1 MTPEDRRV
9 SVLSPEPGPH
19 SDRRSARCLG
29 DFRDAGAYVLLSD
42 PGLGKTMAFRRESRR
57 VADSRFFTVRDFLAQ
72 PPGRGAPP
80 APTLFLDGLDEV
92 RPAAGDPRR
101 PFDRLRER
109 LAGFGRPRFRISCC
123 TAEWPGGDDRDLLR
137 TLSPDGEV
145 AVLRLEPLGDG
156 EVSAFLRDRP
166 DLAEIGGP
174 ARFVAMAKAR
184 GIGALL
190 ANPLT
195 LALLATAVAAGDGW
209 PVSRRDLFERAALR
223 LAREA
228 IRAVPPPRGPAPA
241 SSEAA
246 TERAVERFL
255 ESAGAL
261 PAVRLLSGSD
271 PDSPGAAPAPP
282 AFRPHETPP
291 TRRRGTSGFAA
302 DPLADRRTAAE
313 AERPTVPATGPPA
326 DYLAARYLAR
336 LAEADLPPGRLLA
349 LLAGDALPPTPLR
362 PLVGWLAVLSP
373 PLRRRLFALD
383 PEAVAAYG
391 DPAEFAPEEQRAL
404 LDALARRSRS
414 LGPVPP
420 PDASRRFPPWSGLAE
435 TVTALLRADLG
446 APSAEAAVQF
456 AVSVLPPGRSSRA
469 LLRESFRLSRDRS
482 VSGARRSLAAR
493 AFVAAAG
500 PGESEQL
507 LTLLDEARRHEF
519 HGPDERLADRLLS
532 RLYPDCLPPSKIWD
546 YLPHSL
552 PHSLPDADIGTSGLD
567 DRLAFWREGLERASS
582 DPQVA
587 ELLDDLSPRMPA
599 LEPDLDRAG
608 LSALPLRLL
617 ARGLRAFGDELSP
630 ARLYDWLRVGAVGN
644 TVRGSAGLPPEV
656 EVRGWLAERPPLVRR
671 VLDDAL
677 RRFAAEPSFA
687 SRFYDLRRLFYDALP
702 PGFGRYCLDRA
713 LTCADT
719 APEAARVLLAEA
731 VETLCRGIGAER
743 LSVDI
748 LFRETARHPL
758 LAEALGALLRFDLP
772 EPYYRTNLHGGGDTL
787 DFDGPLHRWNAEARS
802 ELARLGAIR
811 SLPLVRAA
819 AGACFG
825 RFPGVTGAQPGDR
838 LRRLCGHDPSLLRA
852 ARRALSEALDR
863 AEVLSVADL
872 LCRGERTEKPEPASA
887 DLLALPCLAAAE
899 EAATASPTGI
909 PPWSDD
915 RLRRAIAFHLVESRT
930 RRTEPTWFA
939 RLVSE
944 RPALVAEIL
953 IVQGRVELAAGGAV
967 ETLSVL
973 DRGKASAGLAER
985 VTLPLLRSFPTRAG
999 TEQLPALDSL
1009 LRAALRHADRPRL
1022 AAVIARKARS
1032 RTLTAAARARWLAAG
1047 FAVSPARYRRALE
1060 EFLAAEPE
1068 RAPIVATLWCPGGA
1082 DFGNGPL
1089 ADADAGTLAFAIRT
1103 LGAAVEPEA
1112 WPRTRIVSVASHEW
1126 AERAVSGLVRRLA
1139 AHPDRGATEELEA
1152 LAAVPALLGWRDE
1165 LRAASRRRALVFRDL
1180 GFRFPT
1186 PKAVRAALAD
1196 GMPAN
1201 AADLRELVAARL
1213 RDLGNDLRRESDGP
1227 WRLFWN
1233 DRYALRPTEPRA
1245 VEGCRDALLQRLGDR
1260 LPAGVS
1266 ARPVPEGAGFVVVCG
1281 DRAVPVEVRRN
1292 DDPRLWHPIG
1302 HGSIEPPAPAR
1313 PEVVAV
1319 LWLRPDRTPVPPE
1332 GRPPAGAEETEER
1345 LRAALP
1351 SEAARRTAICVL
1363 DARPPEITEAQ
1374 QVAEP
1379 DASWARQWPGSSL
1392 PPSRW

>member
-9 SVLSPEPGPH
+9 SVLSPEPGPR
-19 SDRRSARCLG
+19 SDRRSAQCLG
-29 DFRDAGAYVLLSD
+29 DFRDAGAYVLLGD
-42 PGLGKTMAFRRESRR
+42 PGMGKTTAFRRESRR
-57 VADSRFFTVRDFLAQ
+57 TADSRFLTVRDFLAQ

-92 RPAAGDPRR
+92 RPAGPDPRR

-109 LAGFGRPRFRISCC
+109 LADLGRPRFRISCC
-123 TAEWPGGDDRDLLR
+123 TPEWPGGDDRDLLS

-156 EVSAFLRDRP
+156 EIAAFLRDRP
-166 DLAEIGGP
+166 DLAEIGDP
-174 ARFVAMAKAR
+174 ARFVETAKAR

-190 ANPLT
+190 ENPLT

-223 LAREA
+223 LARET
-228 IRAVPPPRGPAPA
+228 IRARPPPRGPAPT
-241 SSEAA
+241 SSEVA

-271 PDSPGAAPAPP
+271 PHSPGAAPAPP
-282 AFRPHETPP
+282 AFRPDETPP
-291 TRRRGTSGFAA
+291 TRRRDTTGFAA

-313 AERPTVPATGPPA
+313 AGRPTVPATGLPA

-336 LAEADLPPGRLLA
+336 LAAAGRPPGRLLA
-349 LLAGDALPPTPLR
+349 LLAGDAIPPTPLR

-414 LGPVPP
+414 LGSVPP

-456 AVSVLPPGRSSRA
+456 AVSVLPPERSSRA

-519 HGPDERLADRLLS
+519 HGPDDRLADRLLS
-532 RLYPDCLPPSKIWD
+532 RLYPDCLPPSKVWD
-546 YLPHSL
+546 YFPHSL
-552 PHSLPDADIGTSGLD
+552 PTAPGLD
-567 DRLAFWREGLERASS
+567 PRRADRHSFWREGLERASS
-582 DPQVA
+582 DLQVA
-587 ELLDDLSPRMPA
+587 ELLDDLSPHLPA

-644 TVRGSAGLPPEV
+644 TVRGSAGLPPEA
-656 EVRGWLAERPPLVRR
+656 EVRGWLADRPRLVRR

-702 PGFGRYCLDRA
+702 PDFGRYCLDRA

-719 APEAARVLLAEA
+719 APEAAGVLLAEA

-743 LSVDI
+743 LSVDL
-748 LFRETARHPL
+748 LFRETARHPH

-819 AGACFG
+819 AAAGFG
-825 RFPGVTGAQPGDR
+825 RFPGVTGARPGDR

-852 ARRALSEALDR
+852 VRRALSEASDR
-863 AEVLSVADL
+863 AEDLSVADL
-872 LCRGERTEKPEPASA
+872 LARGERTEKPEPAPA

-909 PPWSDD
+909 PRWSDD

-939 RLVSE
+939 HLVSE
-944 RPALVAEIL
+944 RPALVAEVL
-953 IVQGRVELAAGGAV
+953 TAHGRVELAAGGAV
-967 ETLSVL
+967 EALSVL
-973 DRGKASAGLAER
+973 DRRKASAGLAER

-999 TEQLPALDSL
+999 TQQLPALDSL

-1047 FAVSPARYRRALE
+1047 FAVSPGRYRRALD

-1068 RAPIVATLWCPGGA
+1068 RAPIVATLWWPGGA

-1126 AERAVSGLVRRLA
+1126 AERAVSGLVRCLA
-1139 AHPDRGATEELEA
+1139 AHPDRGAAEELEA
-1152 LAAVPALLGWRDE
+1152 LTAVPALLGWRDE

-1186 PKAVRAALAD
+1186 PEAVRAALAD
-1196 GMPAN
+1196 GAPAN

-1213 RDLGNDLRRESDGP
+1213 RDLGNDLRRESEGP

-1233 DRYALRPTEPRA
+1233 DRYALRPTEPRPA
-1245 VEGCRDALLQRLGDR
+1245 EGCRDAVLQRLGDR
-1260 LPAGVS
+1260 LPEGVS

-1292 DDPRLWHPIG
+1292 DDPRLWHPLC
-1302 HGSIEPPAPAR
+1302 HGSTEPPAPAR

-1332 GRPPAGAEETEER
+1332 GRPPAGAAEAEER
-1345 LRAALP
+1345 LRAALSS
-1351 SEAARRTAICVL
+1351 SESAPRTSICVL
-1363 DARPPEITEAQ
+1363 DARPTEITQAQ